1 MITRT
6 ELSQGV
12 KLRIKDE
19 QAALG
24 ADSELEVLY
33 AGEQHV
39 LVKTQ
44 DGKELTTDYTALSAM
59 YEVVPL
65 VEPTRDNFLGRCLEQ
80 TELMIAHLSCFT
92 QSLSAGQVDP
102 NILAIG
108 TKLHAIKDELS
119 GYAQE
124 DAPAPELSKT
134 ELLLKQHTP
143 AA

>member
-1 MITRT
+1 MITKA
-6 ELSQGV
+6 ELGQGV

-24 ADSELEVLY
+24 ADSELEVLF
-33 AGEQHV
+33 AGDQNV

-65 VEPTRDNFLGRCLEQ
+65 VEPTRENLIPRFLEQ

-92 QSLSAGQVDP
+92 QSQHGGGVDP

-108 TKLHAIKDELS
+108 TKLHAMKDELGS
-119 GYAQE
+119 YVAQ
-124 DAPAPELSKT
+124 DTPEPVNKT
-134 ELLLKQHTP
+134 ELLLKSHHS